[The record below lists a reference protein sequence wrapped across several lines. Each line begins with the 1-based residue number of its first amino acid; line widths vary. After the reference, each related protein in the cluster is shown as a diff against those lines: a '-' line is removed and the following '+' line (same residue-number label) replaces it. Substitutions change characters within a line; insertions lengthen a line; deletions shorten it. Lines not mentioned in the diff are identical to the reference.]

1 MDKLPVTSA
10 ESIKLNLGKIRSN
23 KILRGNKTVKV
34 LLPRK
39 IFFSLMNIRS

>member
-23 KILRGNKTVKV
+23 KILRGNKTFTV
-34 LLPRK
+34 
-39 IFFSLMNIRS
+39 IFFFDKRPKLA